1 VAGATRALRFGS
13 PPQYTRPNDK
23 NRTREVSTV
32 FNRQL
37 LTLCGVVGI
46 CAAIA
51 APAITTPAMA
61 ADDIEAKAQTCAAC
75 HGENGV
81 PVDPKTM
88 PIIWG
93 QQANYLFKELHD
105 YKSGDRKSPIM
116 APVVADISLADLR
129 QLANYF
135 AAKPWPPKQ
144 ASGAAAAPPNGIAQC
159 QPCHQPNF
167 EGGAPAPRLA
177 GLSYDYLA
185 REMNNFADGA
195 RTNNGDMPGF
205 MKALSKS
212 DRDAMARYLA
222 GL

>member
-1 VAGATRALRFGS
+1 MI
-13 PPQYTRPNDK
+13 
-23 NRTREVSTV
+23 NR
-32 FNRQL
+32 L
-37 LTLCGVVGI
+37 LLNLCGVVGI
-46 CAAIA
+46 VAAIA

-61 ADDIEAKAQTCAAC
+61 ADDIAAKAQACAAC

-81 PVDPKTM
+81 PTDPKTM

-93 QQANYLFKELHD
+93 QQANYLYKELHD

-116 APVVADISLADLR
+116 APVVADISLPDLR

-144 ASGAAAAPPNGIAQC
+144 GSGAAGAPPNGIAQC

-177 GLSYDYLA
+177 GLKL
-185 REMNNFADGA
+185 RI
-195 RTNNGDMPGF
+195 PGR
-205 MKALSKS
+205 
-212 DRDAMARYLA
+212 RDEKFCRRRPHQQRRHA
-222 GL
+222 GLHESVVRRRSRRHGEISRRAVIV

>member
-1 VAGATRALRFGS
+1 
-13 PPQYTRPNDK
+13 
-23 NRTREVSTV
+23 
-32 FNRQL
+32 
-37 LTLCGVVGI
+37 
-46 CAAIA
+46 
-51 APAITTPAMA
+51 MA
-61 ADDIEAKAQTCAAC
+61 ADDIEAKAQVCAAC
-75 HGENGV
+75 HGANGV
-81 PVDPKTM
+81 PTDPKTM

-93 QQANYLFKELHD
+93 QQANYLYKELHD

-116 APVVADISLADLR
+116 APVVADISLPDLR

-144 ASGAAAAPPNGIAQC
+144 ASGAAGAPPNGIAQC

-177 GLSYDYLA
+177 GLSYEYLA
-185 REMNNFADGA
+185 GAMKSFADGT

-205 MKALSKS
+205 MKALSDS
-212 DRDAMARYLA
+212 DRDAMARYIA